1 MSLVGDTAVARS
13 TLMWPVDMQSLVHF
27 AEALLRDNWTST
39 AGRRSDSWILV
50 VEAQKP
56 RSWLS
61 GEDTSTVRLVEQR
74 SWAVIAWF

>member
-1 MSLVGDTAVARS
+1 MILAEDTAVAPS
-13 TLMWPVDMQSLVHF
+13 TLMWRVDMQSLVHF
-27 AEALLRDNWTST
+27 AEALLRDSWMSM

-50 VEAQKP
+50 VEVQKP

-61 GEDTSTVRLVEQR
+61 EEDTSTVGLVEQR